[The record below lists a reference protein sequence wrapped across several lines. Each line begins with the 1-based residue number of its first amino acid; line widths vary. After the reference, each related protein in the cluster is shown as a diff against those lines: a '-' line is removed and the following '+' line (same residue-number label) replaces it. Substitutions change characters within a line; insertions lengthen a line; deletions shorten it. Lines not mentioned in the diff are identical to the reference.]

1 MFEKKL
7 VTKLTSF
14 VTFEKCLEVF
24 QHDGPELW
32 YSRAQLRCDERN
44 NVLCI
49 VELRVGYQKL
59 THGAE
64 KVKRE

>member
-1 MFEKKL
+1 MLAKNI